1 MMRTIWVLAAAMV
14 VSLGATAGEPKAP
27 SPLVAPD
34 GTKFVTVPAR
44 VIPEPEERGKP
55 YKVPATE
62 WKQDPVL
69 WGWTCELPDGS
80 GMTFGGVHQTADDGL
95 AHTQIKEGGAWK
107 LIHEE
112 LRKANP
118 LQKRHDEVRALRD
131 ECKDALARARNIYFE
146 GKPAADEAKALKE
159 SVDPAVEKCAKD
171 LAALT
176 AALKGASGLGEY
188 EAGQVKFALKHL
200 EAAAGL
206 IKPFGAAAS
215 PDQMAAMRKGQIELE
230 IAAEAFD
237 AEPPPR
243 ALSII
248 AYDSKTRLYAIFGG
262 YHMDY
267 STNDLWVFDPAKRRW
282 FQKHQDAAPEPR
294 FDARLDASGDGK
306 LAMRGGAFRGKGYQH
321 CGPAKWTYDLEKNAW
336 TTDAQGEKTF
346 PSDTREGDAPP
357 SGPENFMKGPKPD
370 AAANEAK
377 LKALPFNTWVRMKT
391 PVALGGRDWGTWVY
405 DTDRDMLYV
414 YAGGHASYCG
424 NDVARYHLATDRWEI
439 TDPTEAPLGC
449 WGTNEQYPS
458 GFNFNQRP
466 WCKKH
471 VWNGQAYDPGI
482 RKMVMGSV
490 NDSKVDRYTYLYDPD
505 KGDWSG
511 RFRVP
516 DGMPNDAYGMQIRY
530 TKSGML
536 AWNGPYRLDG
546 KSLEWKLLKVQG
558 KMPGGGVDSSG
569 LVYDPKRDRM
579 IFATLGGYGRPF
591 DGQLHALDMNTLA
604 VAPLNPEGMNP
615 AGKWNMF
622 LREVAYHPE
631 SDLFLWPQ
639 RVNIDNKQSPDLF
652 VAYDAAKNRW
662 VTVRLAITPGAG
674 QLNTGVCCGIHWDAK
689 RGLFWLGDASWDG
702 GVWVLRFDPAKAEIA
717 PLKDYAPAAAPP
729 PEK

>member
-1 MMRTIWVLAAAMV
+1 MRPWLICAVTAFLATV
-14 VSLGATAGEPKAP
+14 VVAGEPP
-27 SPLVAPD
+27 PPPLVAAD

-44 VIPEPEERGKP
+44 IIPEPLERGKP
-55 YKVPATE
+55 YPVPATK
-62 WKQDPVL
+62 WKPDPIL
-69 WGWTCELPDGS
+69 WGWTCELPDGT

-107 LIHEE
+107 LIVDE

-118 LQKRHDEVRALRD
+118 LQKRNEQVLALRNA
-131 ECKDALARARNIYFE
+131 CKDALAKARYIYFE
-146 GKPAADEAKALKE
+146 GKSAADEAKALKDE
-159 SVDPAVEKCAKD
+159 VDPAVEKCAKD
-171 LAALT
+171 LAALVT
-176 AALKGASGLGEY
+176 ELKGLSALGEY
-188 EAGQVKFALKHL
+188 EAGQVKFALKHI

-215 PDQMAAMRKGQIELE
+215 PDQMATMRKGQIEME

-243 ALSII
+243 VLSKP
-248 AYDSKTRLYAIFGG
+248 AYDSKTKLYVIFGG
-262 YHMDY
+262 DHLDY
-267 STNDLWVFDPAKRRW
+267 AVNDLWVFDPAKRRW
-282 FQKHQDAAPEPR
+282 FQRHQDAAPEVR
-294 FDARLDASGDGK
+294 FDAHLDASGNGK
-306 LAMRGGAFRGKGYQH
+306 VVMRGGGIYEPGKYIH
-321 CGPAKWTYDLEKNAW
+321 VGPAKWIYDIEKNAW
-336 TTDAQGEKTF
+336 TADGHQEKSF
-346 PSDTREGDAPP
+346 PSDARSARYHPP
-357 SGPENFMKGPKPD
+357 AGPEAFMKGAKPD

-377 LKALPFNTWVRMKT
+377 LKALPINTWVKMKT

-414 YAGGHASYCG
+414 YAGGHGSYCG
-424 NDVARYHLATDRWEI
+424 NDVARYHLASDRWEI
-439 TDPTEAPLGC
+439 TDPIELLLGC
-449 WGTNEQYPS
+449 WGSNEQYPS
-458 GFNFNQRP
+458 GFDFNLRP

-490 NDSKVDRYTYLYDPD
+490 NDHKVDRYTYLYDPD

-516 DGMPNDAYGMQIRY
+516 DGMNNDAGAMQIRW

-536 AWNGPYRLDG
+536 VWNGPYRLDG
-546 KSLEWKLLKVQG
+546 KTLEWKLLKVQG
-558 KMPGGGVDSSG
+558 KMPGASVDSCG

-579 IFATLGGYGRPF
+579 IFATLGGYLRPF
-591 DGQLHALDMNTLA
+591 DGQLHALDMTTLA

-615 AGKWNMF
+615 AGKWNIF
-622 LREVAYHPE
+622 LREIAYHPE

-639 RVNIDNKQSPDLF
+639 RVNLDDKQSPDLF

-662 VTVRLAITPGAG
+662 VTVKLAINPGDG
-674 QLNTGVCCGIHWDAK
+674 QPGTGVCCGIHWDAK
-689 RGLFWLGDASWDG
+689 RGLFWLGDASWNG
-702 GVWVLRFDPAKAEIA
+702 AVWAMRFDPAKAEIK
-717 PLKDYAPAAAPP
+717 PLKDYVPPA
-729 PEK
+729 EKK